1 MAKKNKNHNNKAA
14 VKPAQAAGAAPKP
27 LATVL
32 SEVEIAAHEQATKAD
47 FEDLAV
53 APATPQGE
61 TSEVLITRASKALV
75 LLEAQRKRL
84 AEAEALAEGRAQ
96 EAEELASKLEEDRV
110 ELKLQEDGLVQREQE
125 LSERDAKLQE
135 DEHDFLK
142 HREDIVRRELDAD
155 AGFIRRSRDALV
167 QLEVEGEELRTQLSS
182 RRKQIDD
189 ERDEFERELQ
199 EKREQLKTKLAAL
212 RDKAIQDVAAAREA
226 SEAALASER
235 AEFEKKRED
244 LVRLE
249 ANLRKRER
257 DLKEQQEILDEDR
270 TYFEERA
277 VQRAARRIESM
288 EGQAL
293 ALIEQLKAV
302 REDRDSARRSLAERE
317 EAILRFG
324 GETPEEVLKRLQV
337 LEAERNALNK
347 TLGGRPSA
355 QAAQRLEELERQ
367 KELWE
372 SDRLKLQAEM
382 GEARQEAARRLI
394 AVTELESLRD
404 QKLSLESANALLHEA
419 HKQLRAE
426 ADELIKGADGKS
438 PFPACSDMDKNN
450 DLQSTINAEG
460 KIRDLK
466 TFVDYVR
473 NRMAWDPL
481 TEKKLYYSH
490 ADVRSFLGGLAMS
503 RLHLLQGISGTGKT
517 SLPLAFARAIGA
529 GSALIEVQ
537 AGWRDRQDL
546 IGHYNTFEKRFY
558 ETEFLKALYRA
569 STPRHRDTPFVVV
582 LDEMNLSHPEQYF
595 ADLLSALEQDQGLQ
609 RLVLMTAA
617 VDPAPGLLTEGGTKM
632 PIPRN
637 VWFVGTANHDETT
650 KDFADKTYDRAHV
663 MELPRDPKKFE
674 RQDIDPRR
682 PISLKALTDA
692 FDSAVVKHK
701 DDAANS
707 YGFLDK
713 ELGDILKSRFHV
725 GWGNRLE
732 RQMSF
737 YVPVV
742 MAAGGTV
749 GEATDHILATKLL
762 RKIRDRHDNRPED
775 IRALKERILSGWNG
789 MDGEPIKSLELLRQE
804 SARLGDADA

>member
-47 FEDLAV
+47 FEELEV
-53 APATPQGE
+53 APAPPQGE
-61 TSEVLITRASKALV
+61 TSEVLIKRASEALA
-75 LLEAQRKRL
+75 LLETQRKRL
-84 AEAEALAEGRAQ
+84 VEAEALAERRAQ
-96 EAEELASKLEEDRV
+96 EAEELVSKLEEDRD
-110 ELKLQEDGLVQREQE
+110 ELKLQVDGLTQRDQE

-135 DEHDFLK
+135 DEHDLLK
-142 HREDIVRRELDAD
+142 RHEDIARRELDAD

-302 REDRDSARRSLAERE
+302 REDRDSARKSLAERE
-317 EAILRFG
+317 EAIHRFG

-337 LEAERNALNK
+337 LEAERNDLKK

-372 SDRLKLQAEM
+372 SDRLQLQAEI

-426 ADELIKGADGKS
+426 AGELIKGADGKS
-438 PFPACSDMDKNN
+438 PFPACSEMDSDNG
-450 DLQSTINAEG
+450 LQSTINAEG

-466 TFVDYVR
+466 EFAGYVR
-473 NRMAWDPL
+473 NRMALDPL
-481 TEKKLYYSH
+481 TKKELYYSH

-517 SLPLAFARAIGA
+517 SLPLAFAHAIGA

-663 MELPRDPKKFE
+663 MELPRNYEKFE
-674 RQDIDPRR
+674 LQDVDSRR
-682 PISLKALTDA
+682 PISLDALTDA
-692 FDSAVVKHK
+692 FATAVAKHK
-701 DDAANS
+701 DAAAKS
-707 YGFLDK
+707 YDFLND
-713 ELGDILKSRFHV
+713 ELGDTLKSRFHV

-742 MAAGGTV
+742 VAAGGTV

-789 MDGEPIKSLELLRQE
+789 MEGEPIKSLELLRRE